1 MWRRIFVSWCICL
14 HVDGGNFIDQGALL
28 LLQLHLQTSFGKSCN
43 LFGQHSIESAVV
55 WYLHPKEEPL
65 WTLVITL
72 ALLEWLMEVAVA
84 VVVVVASYP
93 SSWWDNLHQF
103 PILQNAAASVC
114 QIHLQSEMILFHPL
128 CCTSSTLGSWLGK
141 NSCETAINLGV
152 TTASQKK

>member
-1 MWRRIFVSWCICL
+1 
-14 HVDGGNFIDQGALL
+14 VDGGNFIDQGALL

-43 LFGQHSIESAVV
+43 LYGQHSTESAVV

-93 SSWWDNLHQF
+93 SSW
-103 PILQNAAASVC
+103 
-114 QIHLQSEMILFHPL
+114 
-128 CCTSSTLGSWLGK
+128 
-141 NSCETAINLGV
+141 
-152 TTASQKK
+152 